1 MAPLKGR
8 VWEAI
13 QIRHNWFTFEYLKI
27 GMAGCG
33 KSKVEAIPLPTPIVY
48 RPLFIYIFKL
58 QLPALW
64 IVRRKYALMKVL
76 LSQYQTIY
84 STSQLTLFNILL
96 SPHKA
101 ARRLRIK
108 KDMLKLVPPP
118 VIAKDSC
125 KCRYC
130 QQVEFKQFV
139 SDGMAVTQAI
149 AEPEEG
155 QYASRVLRDW
165 ESLQRERL
173 KESRREV
180 LRSDEMRDAMVSH
193 LTGFIKDMNALTK
206 RGVTW
211 TPSTR
216 EEVRKSPHP
225 TSVGGT
231 SNLSDAGGQS
241 SSSSVRSEGGQSLV
255 PTVRNEGVE
264 PSNQTQYGPSLALRI
279 NNKVIRLRP
288 LRPRV

>member
-1 MAPLKGR
+1 
-8 VWEAI
+8 
-13 QIRHNWFTFEYLKI
+13 
-27 GMAGCG
+27 
-33 KSKVEAIPLPTPIVY
+33 
-48 RPLFIYIFKL
+48 
-58 QLPALW
+58 
-64 IVRRKYALMKVL
+64 
-76 LSQYQTIY
+76 
-84 STSQLTLFNILL
+84 
-96 SPHKA
+96 
-101 ARRLRIK
+101 
-108 KDMLKLVPPP
+108 MLKLVPPP

-193 LTGFIKDMNALTK
+193 LTGFIEDMNALKK

-216 EEVRKSPHP
+216 EKVEESPRP
-225 TSVGGT
+225 
-231 SNLSDAGGQS
+231 NLSDLSSQS
-241 SSSSVRSEGGQSLV
+241 SSSSIRSEGGQSIL
-255 PTVRNEGVE
+255 PIVRNEGVE
-264 PSNQTQYGPSLALRI
+264 PSNQPQNGPSLALRI
-279 NNKVIRLRP
+279 HNRVIRLRP

>member
-1 MAPLKGR
+1 
-8 VWEAI
+8 
-13 QIRHNWFTFEYLKI
+13 
-27 GMAGCG
+27 
-33 KSKVEAIPLPTPIVY
+33 
-48 RPLFIYIFKL
+48 
-58 QLPALW
+58 
-64 IVRRKYALMKVL
+64 MKVL
-76 LSQYQTIY
+76 LSQFLTIY
-84 STSQLTLFNILL
+84 STYNWRYLISPP

-193 LTGFIKDMNALTK
+193 LTGFIEDMNALKK

-216 EEVRKSPHP
+216 EKVEESPRP
-225 TSVGGT
+225 
-231 SNLSDAGGQS
+231 NLSDLSSQS
-241 SSSSVRSEGGQSLV
+241 SSSSIRSEGGQSIL
-255 PTVRNEGVE
+255 PIVRNEGVE
-264 PSNQTQYGPSLALRI
+264 PSNQPQNGPSLALRI
-279 NNKVIRLRP
+279 HNRVIRLRP